1 MKLWE
6 SREEKERD
14 IVEIVPTDILTDD
27 KDFFGYIHESNTRY
41 SLKKSSKKHYPLNFI
56 SVLVRSKS

>member
-6 SREEKERD
+6 SRDEKEIQ

-41 SLKKSSKKHYPLNFI
+41 SLKKQ
-56 SVLVRSKS
+56 